1 MAAVAKQWFELGGGF
16 IDPWLE
22 IERKRPQGREGMQT
36 MYQLF
41 YSPGACSMAV
51 HIILEQVGAEFELFA
66 VSVANRDTQG
76 EPYLSINPK
85 GRVPALRIPGEARV
99 LTELPAILRY
109 LASRYPEHALGQAGD
124 PLLEARI
131 TEWLAWLS
139 GWVHS
144 VGYGLIWRPE
154 RFDPD
159 PRHAAA
165 LAAQGNRIVEAASQ
179 DIERALADTPT
190 WSVGERFSIVDPF
203 LLVLYRWGSSIGFS
217 MRDRYPAWTRHAQL
231 TLQRPAV
238 QRAMAREGLSLPA
251 EV

>member
-1 MAAVAKQWFELGGGF
+1 
-16 IDPWLE
+16 
-22 IERKRPQGREGMQT
+22 

-51 HIILEQVGAEFELFA
+51 HIILEEVGAEFELFA
-66 VSVANRDTQG
+66 VSVANRDTQR

-85 GRVPALRIPGEARV
+85 GRVPALRLPGEAKV

-109 LASRYPEHALGQAGD
+109 LSSRYPEHALAQAGN

-131 TEWLAWLS
+131 AEWLAWLS

-144 VGYGLIWRPE
+144 VGYGLLWRPE

-159 PRHAAA
+159 PSHAPA
-165 LAAQGNRIVEAASQ
+165 LAAQGRRIIEGAYA
-179 DIERALADTPT
+179 DIESALAGTRS

-203 LLVLYRWGSSIGFS
+203 LLVLYRWGSSIGLS
-217 MRDRYPAWTRHAQL
+217 MRDHYPAWTRHAHL

-238 QRAMAREGLSLPA
+238 RRAMAREGVSMPA

>member
-1 MAAVAKQWFELGGGF
+1 
-16 IDPWLE
+16 
-22 IERKRPQGREGMQT
+22 

-41 YSPGACSMAV
+41 YAPGACSMAA
-51 HIILEQVGAEFELFA
+51 HIILEEVGAEFELFA
-66 VSVANRDTQG
+66 VSVANRDTQR

-85 GRVPALRIPGEARV
+85 GRVPALRIPGEAKV
-99 LTELPAILRY
+99 LTELPAILSY
-109 LASRYPEHALGQAGD
+109 LASRYPERALGEAGD

-159 PRHAAA
+159 PRHATA
-165 LAAQGNRIVEAASQ
+165 LAVQGTKVVEAAHAE
-179 DIERALADTPT
+179 IERAFADNRH

-203 LLVLYRWGSSIGFS
+203 LLVLYRWGTSIGFP
-217 MRDRYPAWTRHAQL
+217 MRERYPGWTRQVRL
-231 TLQRPAV
+231 TLERPAV
-238 QRAMAREGLSLPA
+238 QRAMAREGIGFS
-251 EV
+251 V

>member
-1 MAAVAKQWFELGGGF
+1 
-16 IDPWLE
+16 
-22 IERKRPQGREGMQT
+22 

-41 YSPGACSMAV
+41 YAPGACSMAV
-51 HIILEQVGAEFELFA
+51 HIILEEVGAEFELFA
-66 VSVANRDTQG
+66 VSVANRDTQR

-85 GRVPALRIPGEARV
+85 GRVPALRIRGEAKV

-109 LASRYPEHALGQAGD
+109 LASRYPEHALAQSAD

-139 GWVHS
+139 GWLHS

-159 PRHAAA
+159 PSHAPA
-165 LAAQGNRIVEAASQ
+165 LAAQGKRVVEAAYQ
-179 DIERALADTPT
+179 DIERALADTRT
-190 WSVGERFSIVDPF
+190 WSVEERFSIVDPF
-203 LLVLYRWGSSIGFS
+203 LLVFYRWGSSIGFS

-238 QRAMAREGLSLPA
+238 QRAMAREGIALPVEACAALSPHAALLPPPVA
-251 EV
+251 L

>member
-1 MAAVAKQWFELGGGF
+1 
-16 IDPWLE
+16 
-22 IERKRPQGREGMQT
+22 

-51 HIILEQVGAEFELFA
+51 HIILEEVGAEFELIA
-66 VSVANRDTQG
+66 VSVANRDTQR

-85 GRVPALRIPGEARV
+85 GRVPALRIPGETKV

-109 LASRYPEHALGQAGD
+109 LASRYPAHGLAQTEN
-124 PLLEARI
+124 PLLEAR
-131 TEWLAWLS
+131 TAEWLAWLS

-159 PRHAAA
+159 PSHASGLAVQGTKLIDAA
-165 LAAQGNRIVEAASQ
+165 HAE
-179 DIERALADTPT
+179 IERALADNRS

-203 LLVLYRWGSSIGFS
+203 LLVLYRWGASIGFP
-217 MRDRYPAWTRHAQL
+217 MRERYPAWSRQARL
-231 TLQRPAV
+231 TLERPAV
-238 QRAMAREGLSLPA
+238 QRAMAREGVTMP
-251 EV
+251 VRV